1 MLLSAMLLPH
11 MADNIAVRQAEV
23 RRRIASNLKIL
34 RGKQGMSQEKLADRA
49 GLHRTQ
55 LSVIERGQSN
65 VMVDTLVALAEA
77 LGVNAIELLVE
88 SNEVPVRLLGGRKKK
103 GASPLKE

>member
-1 MLLSAMLLPH
+1 
-11 MADNIAVRQAEV
+11 MAENVGARQTEV
-23 RRRIASNLKIL
+23 RGRIASNLKVL
-34 RGKQGMSQEKLADRA
+34 RGKRGMSQEKLADRA

-77 LGVNAIELLVE
+77 LGVDAVELLVE
-88 SNEVPVRLLGGRKKK
+88 SNEVPIRLEAGRKRKQQV
-103 GASPLKE
+103 SPED

>member
-1 MLLSAMLLPH
+1 MLLPH
-11 MADNIAVRQAEV
+11 MADNVGARQAEV

-65 VMVDTLVALAEA
+65 VMVDTVVALAEA
-77 LGVNAIELLVE
+77 LGVDAVELLVE
-88 SNEVPVRLLGGRKKK
+88 TDEVPVRLMGGRKKK
-103 GASPLKE
+103 SDIPAG